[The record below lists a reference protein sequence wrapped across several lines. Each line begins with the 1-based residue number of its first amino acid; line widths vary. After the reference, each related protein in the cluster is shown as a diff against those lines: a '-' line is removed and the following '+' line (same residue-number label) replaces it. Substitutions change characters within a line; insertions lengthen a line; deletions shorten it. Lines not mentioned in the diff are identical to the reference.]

1 MMLRTNFANR
11 PFYNE
16 RAAQLVLGVM
26 ALVVLALTLANAV
39 EYIQLSGSEFR
50 LGSSAA
56 ESEREAGRLRAKARA
71 IRTQIDPH
79 DLETVM
85 VAAREAN
92 DIIDQR
98 AFSWTALF
106 GQLESTLPADVRVK
120 AVQPRLDKGTFFV
133 TVVAQARTIQDL
145 ADFMDA
151 LEATGLFRDVR
162 LVEQSVQNDLLEAVV
177 DGVYLAP
184 ARMAPEAAP

>member
-1 MMLRTNFANR
+1 MLRTNFATR

-26 ALVVLALTLANAV
+26 ALVVLALTLANGV
-39 EYIQLSGSEFR
+39 EYSQLSVSESR

-56 ESEREAGRLRAKARA
+56 ESEREAARLRAAATA
-71 IRTQIDPH
+71 IRTRIDPG
-79 DLETVM
+79 DLEAVV
-85 VAAREAN
+85 VAAKEAN

-133 TVVAQARTIQDL
+133 TMVAQARTIQDL

-151 LEATGLFRDVR
+151 LEATAVFRDVR
-162 LVEQSVQNDLLEAVV
+162 LVEQSVRNDLLEAVV
-177 DGVYLAP
+177 DGIYLAS
-184 ARMAPEAAP
+184 ARIAPEAAP

>member
-1 MMLRTNFANR
+1 MLRTNFATR

-26 ALVVLALTLANAV
+26 ALAVLALTLANAV
-39 EYIQLSGSEFR
+39 EYSQLSGSESR

-56 ESEREAGRLRAKARA
+56 ESEREAARLRAEATA
-71 IRTQIDPH
+71 IRTRIDPR
-79 DLETVM
+79 DLETVV

-120 AVQPRLDKGTFFV
+120 AVQPRLDKGTFSV

-151 LEATGLFRDVR
+151 LEATGVFRDVR
-162 LVEQSVQNDLLEAVV
+162 LVEQSVRNDLLEAVV
-177 DGVYLAP
+177 DGIYLAP

>member
-1 MMLRTNFANR
+1 MLRTNFATR

-16 RAAQLVLGVM
+16 RAAQLVLGVL
-26 ALVVLALTLANAV
+26 ALVVFALTLANAV
-39 EYIQLSGSEFR
+39 EYSQLSDSESR

-56 ESEREAGRLRAKARA
+56 ESEREAARLRAEATA
-71 IRTQIDPH
+71 IRTRIDPR
-79 DLETVM
+79 DLETVV

-106 GQLESTLPADVRVK
+106 GRLESTLPADVRVK
-120 AVQPRLDKGTFFV
+120 AVQPRLDKGTFSV
-133 TVVAQARTIQDL
+133 TVVAQGRTIQDL

-151 LEATGLFRDVR
+151 LEATGVFRDVR
-162 LVEQSVQNDLLEAVV
+162 LVEQSVRNDLLEAVV
-177 DGVYLAP
+177 DGIYLAP

>member
-1 MMLRTNFANR
+1 MLRTNFATR

-16 RAAQLVLGVM
+16 RAAQLVLGVL
-26 ALVVLALTLANAV
+26 AIVVFALTLANAV
-39 EYIQLSGSEFR
+39 EYSQLSDSESR

-56 ESEREAGRLRAKARA
+56 ESEREAARLRAEATA
-71 IRTQIDPH
+71 IRTRIDPR
-79 DLETVM
+79 DLETVV

-106 GQLESTLPADVRVK
+106 GRLESTLPADVRVK
-120 AVQPRLDKGTFFV
+120 AVQPRLDKGTFSV
-133 TVVAQARTIQDL
+133 TVVAEGRTIQDL

-151 LEATGLFRDVR
+151 LEATGVFRDVR
-162 LVEQSVQNDLLEAVV
+162 LVEQSVRNDLLEAVV
-177 DGVYLAP
+177 DGIYLAP

>member
-1 MMLRTNFANR
+1 MLRTNFATR

-16 RAAQLVLGVM
+16 RAAQLVLGIM

-39 EYIQLSGSEFR
+39 EYSQLSSSESR

-56 ESEREAGRLRAKARA
+56 ESEREAARLRAEAAA
-71 IRTQIDPH
+71 IRTRIDPR
-79 DLETVM
+79 DLETVV

-120 AVQPRLDKGTFFV
+120 AVQPRLDKGTFSV

-145 ADFMDA
+145 AEFMDA
-151 LEATGLFRDVR
+151 LEATGVFRDVR
-162 LVEQSVQNDLLEAVV
+162 LVEQSVRNDLLEAVV
-177 DGVYLAP
+177 DGIYLAP
-184 ARMAPEAAP
+184 ARMAPEEVP